1 MAVPADAARSGP
13 EPVDWRLAERVAR
26 RVAGREPLAVSY
38 LGGSLVRDFTAVTAE
53 AEAAVAQLTGLV
65 SPTPARASVLDRGG
79 WVAANVASMRR
90 LLTPFTDRVGE
101 RIARSPIAPVG
112 RRVAAAELGFLLG
125 YVAQRVLGQYD
136 LLVPDEP
143 ADGDARGSGA
153 GSGPLPSSDDAVYY
167 VGANVLVLEK
177 RFAFR
182 PRDFRL
188 WIALHEV
195 THRAQFTGVPWL
207 RGYFFDQVG
216 ELLGAM
222 DPDPKRLVG
231 AVARAVDEV
240 RRGRNPIDEGGVV
253 ALFASE
259 EQRAGMARVQAL
271 MSLLEG
277 HGNAVMNRLG
287 ADLVDGQERMAHVL
301 QARRATRGATALLH
315 RLLGLELKMR
325 QYEVGEAFVAAV
337 ERQAGPR
344 GIDAAWRGPEM
355 LPTLAELDDAGAW
368 LARVG
373 SAAVPAR

>member
-1 MAVPADAARSGP
+1 MALPADAVRAAP
-13 EPVDWRLAERVAR
+13 EPVDWRLAETVAR
-26 RVAGREPLAVSY
+26 RIAGREPLAVSY
-38 LGGSLVRDFTAVTAE
+38 LGGSLDRDFAAVTAE
-53 AEAAVAQLTGLV
+53 AEAAVADLTGLS
-65 SPTPARASVLDRGG
+65 SPVPAHAAVLDRGA

-90 LLTPFTDRVGE
+90 LLAPFTARVGE
-101 RIARSPIAPVG
+101 RMARSPIAPVG

-136 LLVPDEP
+136 LLVPDED
-143 ADGDARGSGA
+143 ADH
-153 GSGPLPSSDDAVYY
+153 PTDDAVYY

-207 RGYFFDQVG
+207 RGYFLDQVG
-216 ELLGAM
+216 ELLGGVE
-222 DPDPKRLVG
+222 PDPMRLVG
-231 AVARAVDEV
+231 AVVRAVDEV
-240 RRGRNPIDEGGVV
+240 RRGRSPIDEGGVV
-253 ALFASE
+253 ALLASE
-259 EQRAGMARVQAL
+259 EQRAGLARMQAL

-287 ADLVDGQERMAHVL
+287 AQMVDGQERMALVL
-301 QARRATRGATALLH
+301 QARRSARGATALLH

-337 ERQAGPR
+337 EREAGPR
-344 GIDAAWRGPEM
+344 GIDAAWVGPEH
-355 LPTLAELDDAGAW
+355 LPTLAELDDARAW

-373 SAAVPAR
+373 SPAAAAR

>member
-1 MAVPADAARSGP
+1 MAPPADATRSAP
-13 EPVDWRLAERVAR
+13 EPVDWRLAENVAR
-26 RVAGREPLAVSY
+26 RIAGREPLAVSY
-38 LGGSLVRDFTAVTAE
+38 LGGSLARDFASVTAE
-53 AEAAVAQLTGLV
+53 AEAAVAALTGLA
-65 SPTPARASVLDRGG
+65 SPTPAHAAVLDRGG

-90 LLTPFTDRVGE
+90 LLAPFTDRVGE
-101 RIARSPIAPVG
+101 RMARSPIAPVG

-136 LLVPDEP
+136 LLVPEDAGDVP
-143 ADGDARGSGA
+143 A
-153 GSGPLPSSDDAVYY
+153 DDAVYY

-207 RGYFFDQVG
+207 RGYFLEQV
-216 ELLGAM
+216 EQLLGGVE
-222 DPDPKRLVG
+222 PDPRRLAG
-231 AVARAVDEV
+231 AVVRAVDEV
-240 RRGRNPIDEGGVV
+240 RHGRNPIDEGGLV
-253 ALFASE
+253 ALFASA
-259 EQRAGMARVQAL
+259 EQRATLARVQAL

-287 ADLVDGQERMAHVL
+287 AELVDGQERMARVL
-301 QARRATRGATALLH
+301 QARRAARGATGLLH

-337 ERQAGPR
+337 EREAGPR
-344 GIDAAWRGPEM
+344 GIDAAWRGPES
-355 LPTLAELDDAGAW
+355 LPTLAELTDARAW
-368 LARVG
+368 LDRV
-373 SAAVPAR
+373 AATAVSR